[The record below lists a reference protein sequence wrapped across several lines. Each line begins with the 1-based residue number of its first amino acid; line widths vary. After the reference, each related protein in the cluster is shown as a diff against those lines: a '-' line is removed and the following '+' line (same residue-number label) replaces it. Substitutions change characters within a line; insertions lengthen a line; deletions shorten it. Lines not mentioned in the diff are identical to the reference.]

1 MFRATLRLPRLDA
14 PRGQSAVEFILVFP
28 MFVFVLFAMIEFG
41 FAFTAQNTLG
51 FAVRDVARV
60 GVESGDR
67 SGSDCTMLDTLETVL
82 GAAARRDGIRQ
93 IDLYWSDARGNVI
106 GGAVTT
112 YTRTGS
118 MTCTTVSGEALTLP
132 YTATAS
138 LYPETSRCTI
148 LAGCGGGHTSVD
160 TLGVRVTYAYPW
172 VTPLAGMLQL
182 GSSVNLQADQQ
193 MRIEP
198 VL

>member
-1 MFRATLRLPRLDA
+1 LGFRGHDA
-14 PRGQSAVEFILVFP
+14 PRGQSAVEFVLVFP
-28 MFVFVLFAMIEFG
+28 IFLFLLFAMVEFA
-41 FAFTAQNTLG
+41 FAFTAQNSLS

-67 SGSDCTMLDTLETVL
+67 SGSDCTMLDTLESVL
-82 GAAARRDGIRQ
+82 GRSARRDAIRQ

-112 YTRTGS
+112 YRRTGS
-118 MTCTTVSGEALTLP
+118 MTCTTVSGETLTLP
-132 YTATAS
+132 YTAIAT

-148 LAGCGGGHTSVD
+148 LAGCGGGHSSVD
-160 TLGVRVTYAYPW
+160 TLGVRVIYDYPW

-182 GSSVNLQADQQ
+182 GSSVNLVADQQ